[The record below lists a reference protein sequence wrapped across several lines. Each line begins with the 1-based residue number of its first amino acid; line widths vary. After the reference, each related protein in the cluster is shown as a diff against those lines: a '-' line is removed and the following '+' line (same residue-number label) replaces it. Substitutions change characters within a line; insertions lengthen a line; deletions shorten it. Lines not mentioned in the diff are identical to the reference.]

1 LWVVQS
7 ADGSSRYRAT
17 GSCGGGDGNSKQRQA
32 VSTPATDVY
41 SSSNGFVVGVGS
53 GHWQLALFY

>member
-1 LWVVQS
+1 LWFVLS
-7 ADGSSRYRAT
+7 ADSSSRYRAT

-32 VSTPATDVY
+32 LTTPATDVY
-41 SSSNGFVVGVGS
+41 SISNGFGVGVGS